1 MEKINDDMQINK
13 IVSKLLLLENLFN
26 LELQEKIELKES
38 KKIFKIEK
46 IIGRKRNLS
55 QNNINS

>member
-46 IIGRKRNLS
+46 LLGRKRHFS
-55 QNNINS
+55 QNNNNS

>member
-1 MEKINDDMQINK
+1 MQINK